1 MKHNLIST
9 VADGG
14 QADAFSGC
22 SHGPAPAARRAATA
36 PPIFV
41 NGVAIAETA
50 IAQEA
55 QNHDAASGPEA
66 RAAAAR
72 ALVIRELLLQR
83 ARALKLTP
91 APERDAAGREETAEE
106 ALVRRVL
113 AVEAPAPAPTEAE
126 CRRFYAAAR
135 ARFTAPE
142 LYEASHILF
151 APEGE
156 TSAAWAIA
164 HEHAVRTIAAIAAG
178 GDFATLA
185 HTHSA
190 CPTAA
195 QGGAL
200 GQLQAGDL
208 APEIEEVLFALAAGS
223 VCTAPVR
230 TRHGW
235 HVIRLD
241 RRANAKPPSFEAV
254 ALEIRE
260 SLRER
265 AWVAASARYVAEL
278 AGAAKIEGLS
288 LSLGTTP

>member
-14 QADAFSGC
+14 QADGFSGC

-36 PPIFV
+36 PPIFI
-41 NGVAIAETA
+41 NGIAIAEIA

-83 ARALKLTP
+83 ARALKLTA
-91 APERDAAGREETAEE
+91 APERDAAGREEPAEE

-113 AVEAPAPAPTEAE
+113 DREVSVVEPTDAE
-126 CRRFYAAAR
+126 CRRFYAALR
-135 ARFTAPE
+135 GRPTAPRF
-142 LYEASHILF
+142 YEASHILF
-151 APEGE
+151 ASEGE
-156 TSAAWAIA
+156 ASAAWAIA
-164 HEHAVRTIAAIAAG
+164 HERAVRTIAAIAAG

-223 VCTAPVR
+223 VCADPVR

-241 RRANAKPPSFEAV
+241 RRANAEPPSFEAV

-278 AGAAKIEGLS
+278 AAAAKIEGLS
-288 LSLGTTP
+288 LSLEWAP